1 MRTKMDLQVRIE
13 GGRGTLQA
21 FEDLSKTIDVS
32 RDGLLVSTAMNG
44 YWVGQLLQVTCPYWS
59 TPAAINSPRAAKVI
73 RAVLMPNS
81 NHAVALEYQAA
92 IHDEA
97 DATRAGNPFVSQVR
111 VLGVESDTRLAQAT
125 SALLSQDGYQ
135 VRFVTTAKQA
145 LEIIRNETPD
155 VIIAEAEGGEISGKD
170 LCAIVKTNER
180 LQHIPVIL
188 VTQSGRPSDYAAVHG
203 LGAVVCMSKPCQ
215 PARLLQAVH
224 LVAPP
229 PSEQSSYSAAF
240 NLSSLVK
247 TSL

>member
-1 MRTKMDLQVRIE
+1 
-13 GGRGTLQA
+13 
-21 FEDLSKTIDVS
+21 
-32 RDGLLVSTAMNG
+32 
-44 YWVGQLLQVTCPYWS
+44 
-59 TPAAINSPRAAKVI
+59 VI
-73 RAVLMPNS
+73 RAVLMPNL